1 MRRIDRPARSAK
13 VDLVNYEPEDA
24 YMFDMMSPLVT
35 CNRERKRE
43 RRISRGFRVRQ
54 QLHRNNARKREREK
68 ERARAREV
76 ASARDANRQDDA
88 ILLLLKLVSVS
99 I

>member
-1 MRRIDRPARSAK
+1 MRRIDRPAK

-24 YMFDMMSPLVT
+24 YMFDMRSPLVI

-43 RRISRGFRVRQ
+43 REIRISHGFRVRQ

-76 ASARDANRQDDA
+76 ASVRDANRQDDA